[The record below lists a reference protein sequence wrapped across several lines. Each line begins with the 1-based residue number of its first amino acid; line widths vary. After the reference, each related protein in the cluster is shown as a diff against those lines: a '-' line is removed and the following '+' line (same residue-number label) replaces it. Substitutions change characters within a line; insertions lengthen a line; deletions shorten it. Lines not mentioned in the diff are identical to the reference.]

1 MSPAERLHPSQVQ
14 GLVASWPDDLRD
26 LALEARERVLEI
38 GPALSETVAFG
49 ALCYFKPDAPYGV
62 IGGNVC
68 LVEARG
74 DHVELAF
81 LHGAALPD
89 PTGLL
94 HGTGKAKRRLDVRT
108 PDDLRRPAVADLIRA
123 AIAHEP
129 GA

>member
-26 LALEARERVLEI
+26 LAL
-38 GPALSETVAFG
+38 
-49 ALCYFKPDAPYGV
+49 
-62 IGGNVC
+62 
-68 LVEARG
+68 EARG